1 MTFYAFTAILTFIS
15 SLLLGT
21 FVFFWDSRSSLN
33 RIFGLLS
40 LSTAVMSIGQFMR
53 EIAQTKEFA
62 FFWGGEVLFSG
73 LIFIPVFFLHFVANF
88 TNRRRIRKPL
98 IIFYGISI
106 IFLISLYSSNL
117 LILRDMLSKQ
127 SFKYYSVPGVLFPY
141 FFLVFLGMVIYA
153 HYELF
158 SAFKK
163 SSGIRRNQFKYIVLA
178 SLIAFIGGSTS
189 YFVDFNINIYPIGNC
204 FIWIYPIILAYAIVK
219 HRLLDITI
227 IFKKGVTYAYASLLL
242 LIPLFI
248 LVIYGQQFTFSSVS
262 YPFSFFMLVVIVT
275 AAYFFPRVKVRA
287 EKTVEQ
293 IIFKNK
299 YDYKKTISELSKAM
313 LSILST
319 NDLCKEIITTTTE
332 AMRVEKASIYI
343 LDEEK
348 GFYELYESMG
358 LGEEKIVVHYHK
370 EDPFFRWV
378 EEYKEIFIKEE
389 LERYAAGD
397 KDQAVIERMDQME
410 SEICIPLVT
419 KQKLIGVINLGMK
432 SGGGMYTHEDLD
444 LLATLANQA
453 TIAVENARLYEDI
466 SRAKVQMQRADRLA
480 SLGTLTAGLAHEIRN
495 PLVAIKTFTQLLPE
509 RFDDD
514 EFRDHFLHV
523 TAGEVDRI
531 SSLVNELLEFAR
543 PSQPNLNQEDLN
555 QIMEKMLLLVA
566 SASHEKNLEIVRDFH
581 QSLPPVVLDKE
592 QIKQVFLNILLN
604 AIDATSENGTI
615 TVGTKLVKKN
625 GYQDAV
631 KIMVRDTGEGIPK
644 EDLERIFTPF
654 FTTKH
659 QGNGLGLAISHQI
672 VQEHHGS
679 IEVESEE
686 SKGTTFCVTLSV
698 NPLLTQ
704 KEKKQLEAI
713 K

>member
-1 MTFYAFTAILTFIS
+1 MINIIAPNKTIALFGVRICNIGYIL
-15 SLLLGT
+15 
-21 FVFFWDSRSSLN
+21 
-33 RIFGLLS
+33 
-40 LSTAVMSIGQFMR
+40 
-53 EIAQTKEFA
+53 
-62 FFWGGEVLFSG
+62 
-73 LIFIPVFFLHFVANF
+73 IPVLFLHFILALLKINKLKRRILYLAYTVNFFMHILNF
-88 TNRRRIRKPL
+88 TE
-98 IIFYGISI
+98 
-106 IFLISLYSSNL
+106 LYIKDL
-117 LILRDMLSKQ
+117 TPK
-127 SFKYYSVPGVLFPY
+127 
-141 FFLVFLGMVIYA
+141 LVFEYYPLPGILYPLYVLMFFSYIGYA
-153 HYELF
+153 YYELLKGYMR
-158 SAFKK
+158 ST
-163 SSGIRRNQFKYIVLA
+163 GIERNQIRYVFVA
-178 SLIAFIGGSTS
+178 STIGFSGGITV
-189 YFVDFNINIYPIGNC
+189 FLPVFNINVYPFGYLFFFLYSVVIT
-204 FIWIYPIILAYAIVK
+204 YAIVK
-219 HRLLDITI
+219 HRLMDITFVI
-227 IFKKGVTYAYASLLL
+227 KKGVTYAYASLLL
-242 LIPLFI
+242 LIPLFL
-248 LVIYGQQFTFSSVS
+248 LVIYGQQVAFSSVS

-299 YDYKKTISELSKAM
+299 YDYKKTISELSRAM
-313 LSILST
+313 VSILST
-319 NDLCKEIITTTTE
+319 SDLCQEIITTTTE

-358 LGEEKIVVHYHK
+358 LGEEKIVAHYHK

-378 EEYKEIFIKEE
+378 EKYKEIFIKEE
-389 LERYAAGD
+389 LERSAAGD

-523 TAGEVDRI
+523 TVGEVDRI

-543 PSQPNLNQEDLN
+543 PSQPNLNKEDLN

-615 TVGTKLVKKN
+615 TVGTKLVKKS

-631 KIMVRDTGEGIPK
+631 KIMVRDTGKGIPK

-659 QGNGLGLAISHQI
+659 QGSGLGLAISHQI

-698 NPLLTQ
+698 NPQLTQ

>member
-1 MTFYAFTAILTFIS
+1 MDI
-15 SLLLGT
+15 T
-21 FVFFWDSRSSLN
+21 FV
-33 RIFGLLS
+33 I
-40 LSTAVMSIGQFMR
+40 
-53 EIAQTKEFA
+53 
-62 FFWGGEVLFSG
+62 
-73 LIFIPVFFLHFVANF
+73 
-88 TNRRRIRKPL
+88 
-98 IIFYGISI
+98 
-106 IFLISLYSSNL
+106 
-117 LILRDMLSKQ
+117 
-127 SFKYYSVPGVLFPY
+127 
-141 FFLVFLGMVIYA
+141 
-153 HYELF
+153 
-158 SAFKK
+158 
-163 SSGIRRNQFKYIVLA
+163 
-178 SLIAFIGGSTS
+178 
-189 YFVDFNINIYPIGNC
+189 
-204 FIWIYPIILAYAIVK
+204 
-219 HRLLDITI
+219 
-227 IFKKGVTYAYASLLL
+227 KKGVTYAYASLLL
-242 LIPLFI
+242 LIPLFL
-248 LVIYGQQFTFSSVS
+248 LVIYGQQISFQSVS
-262 YPFSFFMLVVIVT
+262 YPFSIFMLIVIVT
-275 AAYFFPRVKVRA
+275 AAYFFPKVKVRA

-293 IIFKNK
+293 SIFKNK

-358 LGEEKIVVHYHK
+358 LEEEKIVVHYHK

-466 SRAKVQMQRADRLA
+466 SRAKVQIQRADRLA

-543 PSQPNLNQEDLN
+543 PSQPNLNKEDLN

-615 TVGTKLVKKN
+615 TVETKLVNKN

-704 KEKKQLEAI
+704 KERKLEAI